1 MVHPL
6 SHFQA
11 NFGPRDR
18 TEPLNYEIFLEHSP
32 DKMLDTLYLDIYIS
46 NIRKQSNFKSRAT
59 THQCVHI
66 FIYHQQFSQFITGNN
81 ESRRRHFLLNKV
93 LH

>member
-32 DKMLDTLYLDIYIS
+32 DKMLDTLYLDIHC
-46 NIRKQSNFKSRAT
+46 K
-59 THQCVHI
+59 HQKAEQLQI
-66 FIYHQQFSQFITGNN
+66 
-81 ESRRRHFLLNKV
+81 
-93 LH
+93 